1 MYELHFVIINQ
12 ELLINKAHFFFHPD
26 DSGYYPKDSV
36 LVILIKKPE
45 FAGKERAQIAV
56 FHPSFTPPT
65 HSHPATFPIK

>member
-12 ELLINKAHFFFHPD
+12 ELLINKAHFFHPD

-45 FAGKERAQIAV
+45 FAGKESAQIVA
-56 FHPSFTPPT
+56 FHPSFTHPPCT
-65 HSHPATFPIK
+65 PILPPSQ